1 MEDAMRSRGAAL
13 AAVLVLT
20 AALLTAACDGGG
32 SSLTVYSG
40 RSEDLVQPVIDR
52 FSEETGIEVKVRY
65 GETAELAATIL
76 EEGSNTPA
84 DVYFGQD
91 AGALGALAEDG
102 RLVELPDEILERVPL
117 AFRSHDGVWVGVS
130 GRSRVVAYNTENV
143 DPEELPDSVLDF
155 TDEEWRGRV
164 GWAPTNGSFQ
174 AFVTALRLLEGEEAA
189 RAWLE
194 GMAANDPTEYPSNV
208 TALEGAANGEVD
220 VALVNHY
227 YLHQAL
233 AEQGEGFGA
242 RNHYLAGG
250 DPGALVNVA
259 GAGILDASDHRE
271 EAERF
276 LEFMLAAEAQ
286 EYFAEETFEYPLV
299 EEVEADPELVPL
311 SQLEPPELDLSD
323 ISDLQGTL
331 DLLRETGV
339 LP

>member
-1 MEDAMRSRGAAL
+1 MRSRCIVVAVLLAL
-13 AAVLVLT
+13 A

-52 FSEETGIEVKVRY
+52 FTEETGIDVDVRY

-91 AGALGALAEDG
+91 AGALGALAEEG
-102 RLVELPDEILERVPL
+102 RLVDLPEVILELVPPT
-117 AFRSHDGVWVGVS
+117 FRSHDGVWVGVS
-130 GRSRVVAYNTENV
+130 GRARVVAYNTETV
-143 DPEELPDSVLDF
+143 DPAELPDSILDF
-155 TDEEWRGRV
+155 TGEEWRGRI

-174 AFVTALRLLEGEEAA
+174 AFVTALRLIEGEDGA
-189 RAWLE
+189 REWLE
-194 GMAANDPTEYPSNV
+194 GIVANDPTEYPNNV

-220 VALVNHY
+220 VAFVNHY
-227 YLHQAL
+227 YLLRAL

-271 EAERF
+271 EAERL
-276 LEFMLAAEAQ
+276 LEFMLSAEAQ
-286 EYFAEETFEYPLV
+286 EYFAEETFEYPLIDG
-299 EEVEADPELVPL
+299 VEADPELVPL
-311 SQLEPPELDLSD
+311 SDLDPPEIDLSD
-323 ISDLQGTL
+323 IADLEGTL
-331 DLLRETGV
+331 DLLRATGV